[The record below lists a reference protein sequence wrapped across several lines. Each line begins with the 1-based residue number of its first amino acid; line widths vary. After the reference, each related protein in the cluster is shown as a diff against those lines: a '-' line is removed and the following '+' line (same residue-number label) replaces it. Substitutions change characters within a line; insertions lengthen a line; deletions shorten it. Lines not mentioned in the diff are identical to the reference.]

1 MESFSIFSNV
11 NCERL
16 MRFFILITGDPLVI
30 KDLDSFCDEEE
41 ELFSNAFS

>member
-1 MESFSIFSNV
+1 
-11 NCERL
+11 

-30 KDLDSFCDEEE
+30 KDLVSFCEEEEEE